1 MFLRTPRFTK
11 TVKIFFRIPKFSYEN
26 SDFFFF
32 FFFANFKI
40 FENSGN
46 IDTNSVALM
55 GFRKKRSEYF
65 QEFRNL

>member
-11 TVKIFFRIPKFSYEN
+11 TVKLFFRIPKFSYEN

-32 FFFANFKI
+32 FFANFKI
-40 FENSGN
+40 FKNSGN